1 MRVYLPKITQVTVIG
16 WRATDQRILEL
27 LKAGLPTSVPVYAV
41 AADRREAEDVIKRFG
56 QADIIIQGQVAEFGF
71 SEFVVSR
78 ETDD

>member
-1 MRVYLPKITQVTVIG
+1 M
-16 WRATDQRILEL
+16 
-27 LKAGLPTSVPVYAV
+27 VPVYAV